1 VKSFLHFPL
10 LCGIVLLVGCSSL
23 PNLNPWSS
31 AKEKPKPLE
40 LAQITQA
47 AVNLKTQ
54 WHTSVGK
61 SEPYVLTPAVA
72 GNAVF
77 AASADG
83 ALSRIENGKEVW
95 RVSTGQTISGG
106 VGSDGK
112 VVAIG
117 TPKGEILAFDAANGK
132 ALWKAATGT
141 EVLAAPAVTGDL
153 VIVRGADSR
162 IEAFDISKG
171 KRRWIYQRST
181 PALTLRSN
189 VGITL
194 LPNGATATVAAGF
207 PGGKLVLI
215 SLTNGAQLWEA
226 TVAQPKGA
234 TELERVA
241 DIASSPVVAGENIC
255 AAAFQGRVAC
265 FAASN
270 GNQIWSRDI
279 SSIGGLDADD
289 KAVYVSAEPGAVL
302 AFDVSNGFN
311 LWKQDKLLNRNLSRP
326 VAVGESVL
334 VGDSLGI
341 VHALNRQTGAFTA
354 RVNTESSPIT
364 AAPQRIAHGVI
375 VQTISGALQ
384 ALSVE

>member
-1 VKSFLHFPL
+1 MLRIAAYCLMASLAS
-10 LCGIVLLVGCSSL
+10 CSSL
-23 PNLNPWSS
+23 PKLNPWSS
-31 AKEKPKPLE
+31 EKEKQKPTE
-40 LAQITQA
+40 LAPITQA
-47 AVNLKTQ
+47 TANLKAL
-54 WHTSVGK
+54 WHVSVGK

-72 GNAVF
+72 GNSVF
-77 AASADG
+77 AAAADG
-83 ALSRIENGKEVW
+83 ELSRFDNGKEVW

-112 VVAIG
+112 LVVVG

-141 EVLAAPAVTGDL
+141 EILAAPAVNADV
-153 VIVRGADSR
+153 VIVRGGDSR
-162 IEAFDISKG
+162 IEAFDAANG

-189 VGITL
+189 VGVTL
-194 LPNGATATVAAGF
+194 LSNGIVAGF

-215 SLTNGAQLWEA
+215 GLSNGAQLWEA

-241 DIASSPVVAGENIC
+241 DVTSSAVAAGDKIC
-255 AAAFQGRVAC
+255 AVAFQGRVAC

-270 GNQIWSRDI
+270 GSLVWSRDI

-289 KAVYVSAEPGAVL
+289 KAVFVSGDQGAVL
-302 AFDVSNGFN
+302 AFDISNGFN
-311 LWKQDKLLNRNLSRP
+311 LWKQDKLANRNLSRP
-326 VAVGESVL
+326 LAIGAVVL
-334 VGDSLGI
+334 VGDRLGT
-341 VHALNRQTGAFTA
+341 VHALNRQTGAFAA
-354 RVNTESSPIT
+354 RINTEDSAIV
-364 AAPQRIAHGVI
+364 AEPQHSGRGAV
-375 VQTISGALQ
+375 VQTLSGAVF